1 MAEYIDRER
10 VLANAVFVHGQWD
23 DTYVSAE
30 KIKEIPAADVA
41 PVVHGRWEF
50 LGPNRPI
57 KECMCG
63 TCSVCKVRS
72 KYIANTMLCPNC
84 GARMDAKNG
93 GAMEGVNG
101 TRKNNKRSEKMLNE
115 VRAEQQPPFMKIP
128 EASKATG
135 LSQYFL
141 RIGCKDGSIP
151 HIMCGNNYLINVPQ
165 FLKKLE
171 EEWSHKL

>member
-1 MAEYIDRER
+1 
-10 VLANAVFVHGQWD
+10 
-23 DTYVSAE
+23 
-30 KIKEIPAADVA
+30 
-41 PVVHGRWEF
+41 
-50 LGPNRPI
+50 
-57 KECMCG
+57 
-63 TCSVCKVRS
+63 
-72 KYIANTMLCPNC
+72 
-84 GARMDAKNG
+84 
-93 GAMEGVNG
+93 
-101 TRKNNKRSEKMLNE
+101 MLNE

-171 EEWSHKL
+171 AEWSITRCSECGGVLTYGGNYCPNCGAEIEKNENML